1 MFSIGYEGRSAE
13 DLLEALTDAGVEVLA
28 DVRLNP
34 LSRKPGLSKKRLA
47 ETLADAGIDYVHL
60 PALGNPK
67 DNRDGFRRGEP
78 AAVDRYTARFDEP
91 AADDALDELVELAR
105 TRRVAVLCYEADH
118 AICHR
123 SLVLAEVQRRDPSL
137 GEPIHL

>member
-1 MFSIGYEGRSAE
+1 MFSIGYEGRGAAE
-13 DLLEALTDAGVEVLA
+13 LVGALTDAHVEVLA

-47 ETLADAGIDYVHL
+47 ATLGEVGIEYVHL

-67 DNRDGFRRGEP
+67 ENRDAFRRREQ
-78 AAVDRYTARFDEP
+78 AALDRYTAQFDEP